1 MDARTTKAG
10 GCFLTLGILGGVVA
24 GLFGGNL
31 MQGVL
36 IGTAA
41 GIGIALLTWLL
52 DRRRG

>member
-24 GLFGGNL
+24 GLFSGNL

-41 GIGIALLTWLL
+41 GVGLALLIWAL

>member
-1 MDARTTKAG
+1 MTTRTTKAG

-24 GLFGGNL
+24 GLAIGNL

-36 IGTAA
+36 VGTAA
-41 GIGIALLTWLL
+41 GIGIALLTFVV